1 VLDHDGVFSTH
12 SGNDILL
19 SKGVSSSDLHILIKP
34 SSEEKETAIS
44 IAVSTIADNWCLF
57 VNSYRIGEESLPKP
71 LHEPSH
77 PSQHESLSNT
87 IMIPF
92 LLMVIKGHRDLQTCH
107 KGVS

>member
-1 VLDHDGVFSTH
+1 
-12 SGNDILL
+12 
-19 SKGVSSSDLHILIKP
+19 
-34 SSEEKETAIS
+34 
-44 IAVSTIADNWCLF
+44 

-77 PSQHESLSNT
+77 PYQHESLSNT
-87 IMIPF
+87 ILIPF